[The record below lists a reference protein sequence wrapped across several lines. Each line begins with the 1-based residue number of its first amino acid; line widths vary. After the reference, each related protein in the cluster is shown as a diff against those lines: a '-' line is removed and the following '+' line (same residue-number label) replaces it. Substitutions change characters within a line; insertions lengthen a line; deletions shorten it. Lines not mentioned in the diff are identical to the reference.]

1 MKIVSI
7 IGARPQFVKA
17 AIVSKEI
24 RKFHN
29 EIIVHTGQHYD
40 TKLSDTFFS
49 QLKIPK
55 PNFNL
60 GIGSGT
66 HAFQTG
72 NMLIALEEVLMSEK
86 PDFVIIYGD
95 TNSTVSASLAAI
107 KLHIPIGHVES
118 GLRNFDMS
126 IPEEVNRVVSNHLA
140 TLHFAPTI
148 TAVKN
153 LKAEGITKNV
163 FLTGDVMYDSL
174 ISHIKVA
181 EEKSNIL
188 TELKLVNK
196 AYILATIHRPRN
208 TDNVKNLVSIFSA
221 FENCGKEVIIPLHP
235 RTQKELKQNSLSFH
249 KSKNLKILNPLSYFD
264 FLKLLNNASKV
275 ITDSGGVQK
284 ESYIL
289 KKPCITIYDSTSWI
303 ETVKDGWNILVNPIK
318 KEIINAIMNFNPKG
332 MHFNHYGDG
341 DAGVKIAKIIN
352 EFLLNK

>member
-95 TNSTVSASLAAI
+95 TNSTVSASLVAI

-318 KEIINAIMNFNPKG
+318 KEIINAIMNFNPKR